1 MKMLPLFVVGIA
13 LTNSLVFAETSVD
26 EAVVESVAFLLSV
39 QEGPANAE
47 WPYEGV
53 YRVRGDG
60 PAAFKKRGSIIP
72 MGYRV
77 GGTSIAGIALSRA
90 PEIDEPR
97 REAIERAR
105 QFVVTSTE
113 SPDMSPE
120 YGGGYDVR
128 GWGYIYAIRF
138 LVALEAAGLVPSD
151 EKEANRAA
159 VDFYLKGVAAIEIPK
174 NGGWNYARRGP
185 LDASGAASPFMTA
198 PALQALYEAKR
209 AGFDVDEAMVRRGL
223 QGLSNTLAK
232 DGNIV
237 YSAQGPTKA
246 NAAGLP
252 GAIGRMVAVET
263 VRLQGGEGSVE
274 EVEHAVEAFFEHWE
288 ELLKRKS
295 KNGTH
300 EGPYGVA
307 PYYFF
312 YAHGYAAEAIE
323 ELPEAKRAALRKRL
337 ADLLFEVR
345 EDDGS
350 WNDRVFPRSKA
361 YGTAQALWV
370 FTQPSTTPA
379 RWQSKSKDAPSK

>member
-1 MKMLPLFVVGIA
+1 MHILAYLVLNF
-13 LTNSLVFAETSVD
+13 VFAPPVAVGDAVD
-26 EAVVESVAFLLSV
+26 ESVAFLLSV
-39 QEGPANAE
+39 QEGPDHAE

-53 YRVRGDG
+53 YRIRGDG
-60 PAAFKKRGSIIP
+60 PKEFKKRGAVIP
-72 MGYRV
+72 MGYRI

-90 PEIDEPR
+90 PGIDDTR

-105 QFVVTSTE
+105 AFVVAATA

-128 GWGYIYAIRF
+128 GWGYIYALRF
-138 LVALEAAGLVPSD
+138 LVALDAADLVATSD
-151 EKEANRAA
+151 TDAHRKAI
-159 VDFYLKGVAAIEIPK
+159 DFYLAGIAALEIPD

-198 PALQALYEAKR
+198 PALQALFEAKR
-209 AGFDVDEAMVRRGL
+209 AGFDVDAEIVKRGL
-223 QGLSNTLAK
+223 AALANTRGGKGSIAYASQGKTREGAR
-232 DGNIV
+232 
-237 YSAQGPTKA
+237 
-246 NAAGLP
+246 GLP

-274 EVEHAVEAFFEHWE
+274 AVEAAVDAFFEHWQ

-300 EGPYGVA
+300 EGAYGVA

-323 ELPEAKRAALRKRL
+323 ELPEAKRAALRTRL
-337 ADLLFEVR
+337 AALLFEVR
-345 EDDGS
+345 EKDGS

-379 RWQSKSKDAPSK
+379 RWSAQPSTSAQE

>member
-1 MKMLPLFVVGIA
+1 MGMHILVSCVLSFVLA
-13 LTNSLVFAETSVD
+13 PPASV
-26 EAVVESVAFLLSV
+26 ENAVDTSVAFLLSV
-39 QEGPANAE
+39 QEGPENAE

-60 PAAFKKRGSIIP
+60 PKEFKKRGAIIP

-90 PEIDEPR
+90 PGIDDQR
-97 REAIERAR
+97 KEAIERAR
-105 QFVVTSTE
+105 KFVVAATQ
-113 SPDMSPE
+113 SPDMSPK

-128 GWGYIYAIRF
+128 GWGYIYALRF
-138 LVALEAAGLVPSD
+138 LVALDAADLVASKD
-151 EKEANRAA
+151 TDAHRNAIE
-159 VDFYLKGVAAIEIPK
+159 FYLAGIGALEIPD

-185 LDASGAASPFMTA
+185 LDSSGAASPFMTA

-209 AGFDVDEAMVRRGL
+209 AGFDVDAGIVQRGL
-223 QGLSNTLAK
+223 TALANTRAAK
-232 DGNIV
+232 GSIA
-237 YSAQGPTKA
+237 YASKGKTREGAK
-246 NAAGLP
+246 GLP

-274 EVEHAVEAFFEHWE
+274 SVDAAVEAFFEHWQ

-300 EGPYGVA
+300 EGAYGVA

-312 YAHGYAAEAIE
+312 YAHAYAAEAIE
-323 ELPEAKRAALRKRL
+323 ELPEAKREALRARLAALLSK
-337 ADLLFEVR
+337 VR
-345 EDDGS
+345 EEDGS

-370 FTQPSTTPA
+370 FTQPSVTPA
-379 RWQSKSKDAPSK
+379 RWTSAPSEAKQE